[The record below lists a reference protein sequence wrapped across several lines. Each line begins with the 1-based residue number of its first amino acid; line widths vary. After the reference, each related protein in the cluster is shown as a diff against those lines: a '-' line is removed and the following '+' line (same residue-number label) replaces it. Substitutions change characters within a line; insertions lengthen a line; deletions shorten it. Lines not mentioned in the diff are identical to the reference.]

1 LQEKAVPTLFI
12 PDLPEVHN
20 QSSGHVW

>member
-12 PDLPEVHN
+12 PDLPGVKRSCLIE
-20 QSSGHVW
+20 